1 VRAVDLPRKNGEL
14 IFEEPWESRA
24 FGMAVALNEDQ
35 CYPWEDFRERLISQI
50 AGADARDD
58 PAGYYE
64 RWLAAFEQLLDENG
78 IISKDELDERTF
90 EFEFG
95 ERDDVF

>member
-1 VRAVDLPRKNGEL
+1 
-14 IFEEPWESRA
+14 
-24 FGMAVALNEDQ
+24 MAVALNEDQ
-35 CYPWEDFRERLISQI
+35 CYPWEDFRERLIAQI
-50 AGADARDD
+50 ADADARVD
-58 PAGYYE
+58 PSGYYE
-64 RWLAAFEQLLDENG
+64 RWLAAFEQLLDDNG